1 MKNDDFIEKPIKQI
15 NKGRVMLTIV
25 IPIYNQADFL
35 DEALN
40 GISNQIDT
48 NFRLVISDNCSTDH
62 IDEIINKYR
71 YKLKIDYRKES
82 IFLSKALNWNRVMKY
97 SLTKYTMLHHS
108 DDIISPTCVR
118 DLNKYIKM
126 FPKISLFHGNFQRM
140 HVSSDNLLRQKRM
153 FPFEYVQKNDSNIL
167 DYVCSVSIVGQI
179 FSTDKFNEIGGFDN
193 TFQQAHDWDFFIKLL
208 GVCDYMY
215 IRKNLGYVRM
225 GNSTA
230 KIDHIANLEI
240 LRILKRNKKFLAK
253 TNLKRF
259 AFGVYK
265 FYEKNSIYK
274 DEFDKELGI
283 YKITT
288 NNRFFINLKKNYYQY
303 IISLY
308 INLKKLQFVLF
319 N

>member
-1 MKNDDFIEKPIKQI
+1 
-15 NKGRVMLTIV
+15 MLTIV
-25 IPIYNQADFL
+25 IPIYNQADYL

-118 DLNKYIKM
+118 DLNKYIKK
-126 FPKISLFHGNFQRM
+126 FPQISLFHGNFQRM
-140 HVSSDNLLRQKRM
+140 HVSYNNLLRQKIM

-167 DYVCSVSIVGQI
+167 DYVCSVSIVGLT

-193 TFQQAHDWDFFIKLL
+193 TLQQTHDWDFFIKLL

-253 TNLKRF
+253 TNIKRF
-259 AFGVYK
+259 SFSVYK

-274 DEFDKELGI
+274 NEFDKELGV
-283 YKITT
+283 YKVKT
-288 NNRFFINLKKNYYQY
+288 NNRFFNKLKKEYYHY
-303 IISLY
+303 TISLY